1 MFNAV
6 NVALGSV
13 GECVV
18 RDAFVKLGF
27 SVVEHDVFE
36 KGLDVDASKCGF
48 RVVGEVINWHGGFIH
63 PERFGSILGNLFSVV
78 ADRRFLFCFGVDCS
92 SVQKRLLCG
101 YGVTVVHCGMA
112 FESLKDCFVVS
123 VVEAL
128 TKGVITYVSV
138 VSVSAVLFAST
149 FVSGVFCGL
158 EAWFLRQRF
167 RVCSGLGRFLSFL
180 GSGSYGGVVCEA

>member
-101 YGVTVVHCGMA
+101 YGVNVVHCCRA
-112 FESLKDCFVVS
+112 FESLKDCYVV
-123 VVEAL
+123 AL

-138 VSVSAVLFAST
+138 VSVSAVLSAST